1 MDKAN
6 SLMRA
11 FRRLGFDGWAIG
23 AVAVAALV
31 ATPLI
36 AVVII
41 AVAPSG
47 DIWSHL
53 SSTVLPLY
61 IEKTLFLLLGVGVG
75 TFVIGTGT
83 AWLVTMCRFPGRW
96 FFNWAPRWFGSWRL
110 SRCMSF
116 INFQWF
122 LCWIFCWFLGWN

>member
-83 AWLVTMCRFPGRW
+83 AWLSTSLCCGAEGMISTQWVT
-96 FFNWAPRWFGSWRL
+96 S
-110 SRCMSF
+110 
-116 INFQWF
+116 
-122 LCWIFCWFLGWN
+122 

>member
-1 MDKAN
+1 MATNTMDKAN

-61 IEKTLFLLLGVGVG
+61 IEKTLFLLLGVGRPP
-75 TFVIGTGT
+75 
-83 AWLVTMCRFPGRW
+83 L
-96 FFNWAPRWFGSWRL
+96 
-110 SRCMSF
+110 
-116 INFQWF
+116 Q
-122 LCWIFCWFLGWN
+122 FCWNLEYGLGSTGGGLLSLGQCSRTSGLLS